1 MHIVHV
7 YIHVKPQHQDAFR
20 AATIENARNSI
31 KEPGIARFDF
41 IQQKEDPTRFVLV
54 EVYRSEED
62 NARHRETTH
71 YARWRETVADMLVE
85 PRTRDIYTN
94 IYPDEAGWD

>member
-1 MHIVHV
+1 
-7 YIHVKPQHQDAFR
+7 
-20 AATIENARNSI
+20 
-31 KEPGIARFDF
+31 
-41 IQQKEDPTRFVLV
+41 VLV

-62 NARHRETTH
+62 NARHRETAH